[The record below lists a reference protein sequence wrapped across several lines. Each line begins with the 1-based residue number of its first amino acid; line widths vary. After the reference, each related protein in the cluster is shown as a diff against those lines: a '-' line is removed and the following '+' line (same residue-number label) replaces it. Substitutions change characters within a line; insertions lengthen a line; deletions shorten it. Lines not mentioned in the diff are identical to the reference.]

1 VSEIT
6 DYLLVGEYP
15 RDHDIEWLRN
25 EHRVTAIHNLQ
36 DDEDLRINALDIAVL
51 REVSAHNGIKLVRT
65 PIQDGSADDM
75 ADRLR
80 AALSDLAVLVEG
92 RERFR
97 LVELTKGRSFHTA
110 EVESVEDDGEDPDP
124 GDVERALE
132 QFSQLK
138 EITESEVEDPE
149 LDAGQLSFQLAARVD
164 FGAEVKQQLLEQ
176 QSEAK
181 RMRVLAE
188 LLAGAV
194 QTMALEREVRDRAS
208 QNGKVETGRVP
219 AKA

>member
-1 VSEIT
+1 MAEIGIFPLELVLLPTERVPLHIFEDRYKELISEC
-6 DYLLVGEYP
+6 LAHEGEFGLVLADERG
-15 RDHDIEWLRN
+15 LRGIG
-25 EHRVTAIHNLQ
+25 TMAAINDVLERF
-36 DDEDLRINALDIAVL
+36 DDGRMNI
-51 REVSAHNGIKLVRT
+51 
-65 PIQDGSADDM
+65 
-75 ADRLR
+75 
-80 AALSDLAVLVEG
+80 LVEG

-149 LDAGQLSFQLAARVD
+149 LHAGQLSFQLAARVD

-208 QNGKVETGRVP
+208 QNGKVSTD
-219 AKA
+219 

>member
-1 VSEIT
+1 MAEIGIFPLELV
-6 DYLLVGEYP
+6 LLPTERVPLHIFEDRYKELIGECLAHEGEFGLVLADE
-15 RDHDIEWLRN
+15 RGLRGIG
-25 EHRVTAIHNLQ
+25 TMAA
-36 DDEDLRINALDIAVL
+36 INAVL
-51 REVSAHNGIKLVRT
+51 ERFD
-65 PIQDGSADDM
+65 DGRM
-75 ADRLR
+75 N
-80 AALSDLAVLVEG
+80 VLVEG

-110 EVESVEDDGEDPDP
+110 EVESVEDDGEEPDA

-132 QFSQLK
+132 QFAQLK

-194 QTMALEREVRDRAS
+194 QTMALEHEVRDRAS
-208 QNGKVETGRVP
+208 QNGKVSTD
-219 AKA
+219 